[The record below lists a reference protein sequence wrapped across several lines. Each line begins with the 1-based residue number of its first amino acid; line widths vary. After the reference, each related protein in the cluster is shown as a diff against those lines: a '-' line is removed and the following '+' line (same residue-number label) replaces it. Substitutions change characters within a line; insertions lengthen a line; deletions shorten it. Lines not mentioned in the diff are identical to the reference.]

1 MKRVILMLAALLL
14 LPATAAE
21 AVGRN
26 AHPTIR
32 FGTIVASADTPGAW
46 VIPLEAIDPDGV
58 VTELAL
64 DFGDGVILQMLLFC
78 DPATTRPGDPVSQ
91 EITWSYAP
99 GTYKL
104 RAVATSTPDCF
115 SGPFQDSHPAAA
127 HLKVR

>member
-1 MKRVILMLAALLL
+1 MKRAVLFLTVLLL

-21 AVGRN
+21 AGTRN

-32 FGTIVASADTPGAW
+32 FGTITPSTEPGAY
-46 VIPLEAIDPDGV
+46 VIPLEAVDPDGV

-64 DFGDGVILQMLLFC
+64 DFGDGVVLQMLLFC
-78 DPATTRPGDPVSQ
+78 DPETTRPGDPVSQ

-99 GTYKL
+99 GKYKL

-115 SGPFQDSHPAAA
+115 SGPFQDGHPAVA